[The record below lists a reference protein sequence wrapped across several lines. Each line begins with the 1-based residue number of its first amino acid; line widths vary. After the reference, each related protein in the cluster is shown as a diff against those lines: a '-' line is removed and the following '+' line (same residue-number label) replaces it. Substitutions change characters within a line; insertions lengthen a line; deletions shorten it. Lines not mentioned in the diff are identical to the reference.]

1 MPETAPN
8 PPPSS
13 PAPGIPP
20 VDPNAL
26 VATAL
31 AVLKTPADFFK
42 SIKDDKGFQKP
53 LTFSVAVWAVY
64 AVLRLL
70 YPLFHLQIGGVIVTI
85 VVAAI
90 CAFLVPFV
98 GGIIIWA
105 ICMAFGSKA
114 TWERA
119 VPIAA
124 YSSVVVIASG
134 LASLLL
140 LITWALTPLVMLIG
154 LAAWIYGIYICYVGA
169 RALMFEPAPDAKP
182 AA

>member
-8 PPPSS
+8 PPPS
-13 PAPGIPP
+13 APGIPP

-31 AVLKTPADFFK
+31 AVLKTPADFFR
-42 SIKDDKGFQKP
+42 SIKDEKGFQKP

-70 YPLFHLQIGGVIVTI
+70 YPLFHLHIGSVIGVL

-90 CAFLVPFV
+90 FAFVWPFV
-98 GGIIIWA
+98 GGIILWA

-119 VPIAA
+119 VPIVA
-124 YSSVVVIASG
+124 YSSVVVVASG
-134 LASLLL
+134 IASLLL
-140 LITWALTPLVMLIG
+140 ILTYAMAPLVMLVG
-154 LAAWIYGIYICYVGA
+154 LAAAIYGIYLCYVGA
-169 RALMFEPAPDAKP
+169 KALMFEPTPEVKP
-182 AA
+182 AP